1 MLAHELRNPLAP
13 LSNAVQAIRRRE
25 PGDEHTLSVATKI
38 LERQIRQMSRLVNDL
53 LDASRIS
60 RGRIE
65 LRRARIA
72 LLPVME
78 EAIETVRPL
87 VARCEHTLTTAL
99 PPEGLY
105 VDGDAG
111 RLAQVIGNLIA
122 NAAKF
127 TDKGGRIWVS
137 AQREGDEAVIRVR
150 DNGIG
155 IAPEH
160 LSTLFDMFVQVDT
173 TIERSRDGLGIG
185 LTLVKRLVELHGG
198 TVQVHS
204 AGLGCGSEFT
214 VRLAAAPAAVE
225 SREADRGAPVAVDST
240 ARRVLIVDDS
250 RDAAESLAMLLEFE
264 GHEIHKAHDG
274 ADAVTI
280 AERVRPD
287 VVLMDIGL
295 PILNGYEA
303 CRRIRDQAWGAP
315 IVMVAITG
323 WGQEEDREQSRQ
335 AGFDLH
341 LVKPVDHDEL
351 LRVVGS
357 ARPHASA

>member
-1 MLAHELRNPLAP
+1 
-13 LSNAVQAIRRRE
+13 
-25 PGDEHTLSVATKI
+25 
-38 LERQIRQMSRLVNDL
+38 MSRLVNDL

-65 LRRARIA
+65 LRRARVA
-72 LLPVME
+72 LRPIIE

-87 VARCEHTLTTAL
+87 LARLEHTLTTTL
-99 PPEGLY
+99 PPDALY
-105 VDGDAG
+105 VDGDGG
-111 RLAQVIGNLIA
+111 RLSQVIGNLLV

-127 TDKGGRIWVS
+127 TDNGGCIWLS
-137 AQREGDEAVIRVR
+137 AEREGDEAVIRVR

-160 LSTLFDMFVQVDT
+160 LQTLFDMFVQVDT
-173 TIERSRDGLGIG
+173 AIERSRDGLGIG
-185 LTLVKRLVELHGG
+185 LTLVKTLVELHGG
-198 TVQVHS
+198 TVQVQS
-204 AGLGCGSEFT
+204 AGPGRGTEFT
-214 VRLAAAPAAVE
+214 VRLAAVCAAAEAPEVEQRAPASE
-225 SREADRGAPVAVDST
+225 DSI
-240 ARRVLIVDDS
+240 ARRVLVVDDS
-250 RDAAESLAMLLEFE
+250 VDAAESLAMLLAFD

-274 ADAVTI
+274 ADAVRT

-303 CRRIRDQAWGAP
+303 CRRIRSQAWSAP
-315 IVMVAITG
+315 ITMVAITG
-323 WGQEEDREQSRQ
+323 WGQEEDREQSNS

-351 LRVVGS
+351 LRVVRS
-357 ARPHASA
+357 ARPRASA